1 MNNNERFVMVT
12 GTDKLVIQDTYKDT
26 QITDVI
32 DLIKEANQIHKSR
45 MRLKKI
51 RAEHEEGI
59 ELWSD
64 AVHGLLAVQELRQ
77 RAKIFDTWER

>member
-1 MNNNERFVMVT
+1 MSERFQQAVNT
-12 GTDKLVIQDTYKDT
+12 KDGFTIYDSYKRIY
-26 QITDVI
+26 ITDV
-32 DLIKEANQIHKSR
+32 LELMKEANLLHDER

-51 RAEHEEGI
+51 RAEHEDEI

-64 AVHGLLAVQELRQ
+64 AVHGLLAIQELRQ